1 LRAIVLGRR
10 VRAVPVFTLLIVLV
24 SCLFGLAALQQR
36 TSEHFAIF
44 YNAGFGVDAV
54 SADYARLV
62 EESLESAYDF
72 FLAEGFSVF
81 AGLIQV
87 DILETY
93 SGELGTEYLDTDE
106 AGNLVPII
114 EIAIES
120 IMADYRTYAYTE
132 TSLEDLVASTCAH
145 ELFHVIQD
153 YHSLR
158 SIGDISET
166 SFVEAQATAIQE
178 AVVPT
183 ANDYLDPALD
193 FLLAPDSMAFFQR
206 AYDAG
211 IFWVYVIDRFG
222 LRAMLD
228 LMDSSALY
236 DGRYAIDHAF
246 APLGLSFFDI
256 WVDFAVSLATEGL
269 LDADVIATLVPQAEG
284 SGWWTRKRDPAPIPP
299 VVFRETWT
307 GSPIDIATVNAT
319 NQSEY
324 LPLYADDAIGTEL
337 RVAHAYGIDIL
348 EIVINDTSPMTI
360 RFDGDSTTKF
370 RTVVTSETNAGWSS
384 TPFETSIAFQP
395 DATVSRIRIIITRSE
410 PGTGEYA
417 ITIVPGA

>member
-1 LRAIVLGRR
+1 M
-10 VRAVPVFTLLIVLV
+10 

-44 YNAGFGVDAV
+44 YDAGFGVDAV
-54 SADYARLV
+54 STDYARLV

-81 AGLIQV
+81 PGLIQV

-93 SGELGTEYLDTDE
+93 PGELGMEYLDTDE

-120 IMADYRTYAYTE
+120 IMADYLMYAYTE

-158 SIGDISET
+158 SIGDVSES

-183 ANDYLDPALD
+183 ANDYLEPALD

-246 APLGLSFFDI
+246 APSGLSFFDL
-256 WVDFAVSLATEGL
+256 WVDFAVSLATESL

-284 SGWWTRKRDPAPIPP
+284 SGWWTRTRDPAPIPP
-299 VVFRETWT
+299 VVVRETWT

-360 RFDGDSTTKF
+360 RFDGDSATQF

-384 TPFETSIAFQP
+384 TLFETSITFQP
-395 DATVSRIRIIITRSE
+395 DATVSRIRIVITRSE

-417 ITIVPGA
+417 ITIHPGV

>member
-1 LRAIVLGRR
+1 LGRR
-10 VRAVPVFTLLIVLV
+10 VRDVLVFAVLIVLG

-44 YNAGFGVDAV
+44 YDAGLGVDAV
-54 SADYARLV
+54 STDYARLV
-62 EESLESAYDF
+62 EESLEFAYNF
-72 FLAEGFSVF
+72 FLSEGFSF
-81 AGLIQV
+81 FSGLIQV

-106 AGNLVPII
+106 AGNWVPII

-120 IMADYRTYAYTE
+120 IMADYLGYAYTE

-153 YHSLR
+153 CHSLHG
-158 SIGDISET
+158 IGDISEG
-166 SFVEAQATAIQE
+166 SFVEAHATAIQE
-178 AVVPT
+178 VVVST
-183 ANDYLDPALD
+183 ANGYLDSALD

-206 AYDAG
+206 TYDAG
-211 IFWVYVIDRFG
+211 VFWVYVMDRFG

-228 LMDSSALY
+228 LMNSSVLY

-246 APLGLSFFDI
+246 APLALSFFDI
-256 WVDFAVSLATEGL
+256 WVDFAVSLATGDL
-269 LDADVIATLVPQAEG
+269 PDSDVIATLVPQAEG

-307 GSPIDIATVNAT
+307 GSPIGVATVNAT

-360 RFDGDSTTKF
+360 RFDGDSATQF
-370 RTVVTSETNAGWSS
+370 RTVVASETNAGWSS
-384 TPFETSIAFQP
+384 MPFETSTVLQP
-395 DATVSRIRIIITRSE
+395 DATVSRIRIVITRSE
-410 PGTGEYA
+410 PGTGEYT
-417 ITIVPGA
+417 ITIEPGA

>member
-1 LRAIVLGRR
+1 MGWR
-10 VRAVPVFTLLIVLV
+10 VRGVPLLVLLIVLG
-24 SCLFGLAALQQR
+24 SCLVGFAAFQER

-44 YNAGFGVDAV
+44 YNEESGVEAV
-54 SADYARLV
+54 SIDYVRLV
-62 EESLESAYDF
+62 EDSLEFAYDF
-72 FLAEGFSVF
+72 FSAEGFSIF
-81 AGLIQV
+81 PGLIEV

-106 AGNLVPII
+106 AGNRVPVI
-114 EIAIES
+114 EISVES
-120 IMADYRTYAYTE
+120 IMIDYLAYAYVE

-153 YHSLR
+153 YHSLH
-158 SIGDISET
+158 SIGDISEG

-178 AVVPT
+178 IVVPT

-222 LRAMLD
+222 LRAMSD
-228 LMDSSALY
+228 LMNSSAHY
-236 DGRYAIDHAF
+236 DGRYAIDHAL
-246 APLGLSFFDI
+246 APLGLSFFDV
-256 WVDFAVSLATEGL
+256 WVDFAVSLATESL
-269 LDADVIATLVPQAEG
+269 PDSEVIAVLVPEAEG
-284 SGWWTRKRDPAPIPP
+284 PGWWTKTRDPAPIPP

-307 GSPIDIATVNAT
+307 GSPIDVATVNAT
-319 NQSEY
+319 NQSEI
-324 LPLYADDAIGTEL
+324 LPLHADDPIGTEL

-360 RFDGDSTTKF
+360 RFDGDSATQF
-370 RTVVTSETNAGWSS
+370 RTVVASETNAGWAS
-384 TPFETSIAFQP
+384 TPFETSIVLQP
-395 DATVSRIRIIITRSE
+395 EATVLRIRIVITRSE

-417 ITIVPGA
+417 ITIEPGA

>member
-1 LRAIVLGRR
+1 MGRRLRAI
-10 VRAVPVFTLLIVLV
+10 PVFTLLIVLV

-44 YNAGFGVDAV
+44 YDAGFGVDAV
-54 SADYARLV
+54 STDYARLI

-114 EIAIES
+114 EIAIER
-120 IMADYRTYAYTE
+120 IMTDYLTFAYTE

-158 SIGDISET
+158 GIGDISES

-183 ANDYLDPALD
+183 ANDYLEPALD

-256 WVDFAVSLATEGL
+256 WVDFAVSLATESL

-284 SGWWTRKRDPAPIPP
+284 SGWWTRTRDPAPIPP
-299 VVFRETWT
+299 VVVREAWT

-348 EIVINDTSPMTI
+348 EIVIDDTSPMTI

-370 RTVVTSETNAGWSS
+370 KTVVTSETNAGWSS
-384 TPFETSIAFQP
+384 TPFETSITFQP
-395 DATVSRIRIIITRSE
+395 DATVSRIRIVITRSE